1 MKARLPESYRSGGN
15 NLLLKAQKL
24 QEEMAALQE
33 ELESKEYTATV
44 GGGLVTAVVTGK
56 RQVVSVEIKPEAVD
70 PDDIE
75 MLQDLVVA
83 AVNEAL
89 DGAERESSERMGAL
103 QSQLQLPF

>member
-1 MKARLPESYRSGGN
+1 MKARLPESYRNGGN

-75 MLQDLVVA
+75 MLQA